1 MTDNESESPSLQLTL
16 DPNKPSKRPE
26 QFAALLETTLQREF
40 PTTASIISVS
50 HSPDAPVV
58 GLCNLEDLE
67 DDIAKKVAHRA
78 RVIFNDFMISPW
90 Y

>member
-1 MTDNESESPSLQLTL
+1 MTDNESESPSLQFTL
-16 DPNKPSKRPE
+16 DPNNPSKRPE
-26 QFAALLETTLQREF
+26 QLAALLETSLQREF

-78 RVIFNDFMISPW
+78 RVIINDLMISPW